1 MEGVLFQQLQ
11 IFVGDERGNSLT
23 VAADEGTF
31 AGEYGF
37 VDFGSEVVAEFFK
50 SRDIGTS
57 PVSGD
62 SHDWFLSGV
71 CPLAPRI
78 VLVLVPSRGATY
90 IVQQCKV
97 CKKCTLFLLRLR
109 LRFKALPEGCR

>member
-1 MEGVLFQQLQ
+1 MRRARVLCEELVEADAVAVIFGACLAKSLNIEELFVLFQQLQ

-23 VAADEGTF
+23 IAADERTF
-31 AGEYGF
+31 AGEHCL

-78 VLVLVPSRGATY
+78 VPV
-90 IVQQCKV
+90 
-97 CKKCTLFLLRLR
+97 
-109 LRFKALPEGCR
+109 